1 MKQLL
6 VFAPVF
12 LLAAALAGQQPANS
26 AANPVPPLAAPP
38 APMPA
43 ASAPEPSLPAALAP
57 NPNALRIYVQ
67 GLQGPDADQIAG
79 LIAQDLFQSKQVV
92 VTENQGNANLIL
104 KGVIYRRVDVPATAA
119 KFAHRRARRRAATH
133 RATAATEAPLGSS
146 GDVSYINPQAIPDA
160 GAGAGGGTA
169 LSTASEYGASGAP
182 GADTALGLDPNLPS
196 LGTLLNPGPTDLS
209 RYQYHLD
216 LELIEPDGDLV
227 WISNRGLEAP
237 PFAAANQAVATSLQP
252 MLDLLE
258 KSAQKPAPTAA
269 AQPAAH

>member
-1 MKQLL
+1 MKPLL

-12 LLAAALAGQQPANS
+12 LLAAALGGQQPANS

-67 GLQGPDADQIAG
+67 GLQGPDAEQIAG

-92 VTENQGNANLIL
+92 VTENASNANLIL
-104 KGVIYRRVDVPATAA
+104 KGVIYRRLDVPATA
-119 KFAHRRARRRAATH
+119 KSAHRRAQRRAATH
-133 RATAATEAPLGSS
+133 RATAVSEPVGTS

-160 GAGAGGGTA
+160 STGTGGGA
-169 LSTASEYGASGAP
+169 AMPPASEYSASGMP
-182 GADTALGLDPNLPS
+182 GADTALDLDPNLPS
-196 LGTLLNPGPTDLS
+196 LGSLLNPGPTDLS

-216 LELIEPDGDLV
+216 LELIAPDGDLV
-227 WISNRGLEAP
+227 WISNRGPGAP
-237 PFAAANQAVATSLQP
+237 QFAAANQAVATSLQP